1 MDIKVLV
8 VEDDPMVSDIHKKF
22 INSIEGFTV
31 HAIVTNGQDAIDMIE
46 KENID
51 LVILDIFMPVMDGIE
66 TMKLIRSKGKDIDI
80 ILITAAVEGE
90 IVKKCM
96 RFGAV
101 DYIIKPFKFER
112 LSSSLDNYRK
122 MFHARFEF
130 PEKYEQSDIDSLF
143 ISKRDLNSSSDLPKG
158 LQHSTLEKII
168 ETMMGL
174 DYAPSAD
181 EVAAICGISRVTA
194 RRYLEYLVYY
204 GQAVIE
210 PQYLKIGRPVNKY
223 RYLK

>member
-22 INSIEGFTV
+22 INSIEGFRV
-31 HAIVTNGQDAIDMIE
+31 FDIATNGQEAIDIIE
-46 KENID
+46 KEKTD
-51 LVILDIFMPVMDGIE
+51 LVILDIFMPLMDGIE
-66 TMKLIRSKGKDIDI
+66 TMKQIRSKGKDIDI

-90 IVKKCM
+90 IVKQCM
-96 RFGAV
+96 RFGAI
-101 DYIIKPFKFER
+101 DYILKPFKFER
-112 LSSSLDNYRK
+112 LSSSLENYK
-122 MFHARFEF
+122 KLFHTRVEF
-130 PEKYEQSDIDSLF
+130 SEKYEQSDIDTLF
-143 ISKRDLNSSSDLPKG
+143 ITKREINSSSDLPKG

-168 ETMMGL
+168 ETMNDIDRL
-174 DYAPSAD
+174 LSAD

>member
-1 MDIKVLV
+1 MDIKVLI

-31 HAIVTNGQDAIDMIE
+31 HSIATNGMEGIDIIE
-46 KENID
+46 RENIN

-66 TMKLIRSKGKDIDI
+66 TMKQIRSKEKDIDI
-80 ILITAAVEGE
+80 ILITAAIEGD
-90 IVKKCM
+90 IVKQCM

-122 MFHARFEF
+122 MFQTRVEF
-130 PEKYEQSDIDSLF
+130 PDKYGQSDIDSLF
-143 ISKRDLNSSSDLPKG
+143 VSKREMNSSSDLPKG

-168 ETMMGL
+168 ETMSEL
-174 DYAPSAD
+174 DTPPSAD

-204 GQAVIE
+204 GKAVVE

>member
-22 INSIEGFTV
+22 INSVEGFTV
-31 HAIVTNGQDAIDMIE
+31 HAITTNGQDAIEIIE
-46 KENID
+46 KDNVD

-66 TMKLIRSKGKDIDI
+66 TMKQIRSKGEDIDI

-112 LSSSLDNYRK
+112 LNSSLENYRK
-122 MFHARFEF
+122 MFHTRFDF
-130 PEKYEQSDIDSLF
+130 PDKYEQSDVDSLF
-143 ISKRDLNSSSDLPKG
+143 ITKRDLNSSSDLPKG

-168 ETMMGL
+168 ETMTGL

-181 EVAAICGISRVTA
+181 EVASICGISRVTA